1 MPQVTSAVL
10 LPFVAWVA
18 ISFLA
23 HWLAKS
29 YFQAIINEENET
41 QLSAVQL
48 LLSAMFVTGMQLLVC
63 GMLILFEQFQTS
75 TSTCSHNSGKSSS
88 SGWLFVLAIL
98 HAFGGLATNYSM
110 ALIPAASTHLVKVM
124 EPMIIALIV
133 WVVVGIVL
141 SKNKMLG
148 VILLVTGSIGATCN
162 PLDVSSVRS
171 YGVQLALLSS
181 IQTGFRNVI
190 IKHFLGQNFDIVM
203 IGNASL
209 QGAAILL
216 IPCFMGFA
224 FKSGSML
231 LLLPNKLILSFVVGT
246 AVCHAINTYISAYII
261 LKRLSVIGH
270 SLANVSKRVLV
281 ITLLYIFRQKGY
293 MSPFFLLI
301 CCLGL
306 VIYTRSAS
314 SEPKIDTTVKT
325 EGFKSRSTLVVILV
339 AVSVLALVICIGV
352 TTSK

>member
-29 YFQAIINEENET
+29 YFQAIINEEYET

-63 GMLILFEQFQTS
+63 GMLILFKQFQTS
-75 TSTCSHNSGKSSS
+75 TSSQNSGKSSS

-124 EPMIIALIV
+124 EPMIIALIA

-203 IGNASL
+203 IGRVSL

-216 IPCFMGFA
+216 IPCLMGIA
-224 FKSGSML
+224 FKSGSLL

-293 MSPFFLLI
+293 LSPFFLLI

-306 VIYTRSAS
+306 VIYTRS
-314 SEPKIDTTVKT
+314 EPKIDTTDKT
-325 EGFKSRSTLVVILV
+325 EGFKSRSTLVVVLV